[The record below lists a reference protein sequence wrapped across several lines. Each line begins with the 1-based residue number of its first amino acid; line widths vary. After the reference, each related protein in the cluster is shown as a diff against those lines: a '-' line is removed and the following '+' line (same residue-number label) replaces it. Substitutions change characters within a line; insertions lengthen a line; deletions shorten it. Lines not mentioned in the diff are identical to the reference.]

1 MAKGLKLLLI
11 ENVDSLGIVGDVV
24 NVRLGYARNFLLPR
38 NLATTPS
45 DELIKSLAGKRA
57 DAEKQL
63 AELRKHREQLIT
75 KLATVEVTLTRSC
88 NDMGILYGAIT
99 QQDLAKAL
107 GEQGYVVKPRE
118 VRLNE
123 TIKRVGNYDV
133 HVKLDADLDATVK
146 LHVKPDRELESREK
160 PETKPEGDAAKKDAK
175 DGEEVAADAKGEGDA
190 KGGSKSD
197 RKPEGKREDR
207 PRKSRED
214 REFRRR
220 DAFMD
225 NIPKEEKTGW
235 AVRGDAAKTD
245 AAPASGDAKKG
256 DKGAKGEKS
265 DKPEKSAK
273 KKGKE

>member
-63 AELRKHREQLIT
+63 AELRKHREQLIG
-75 KLATVEVTLTRSC
+75 KLQTVEVTLTRSC
-88 NDMGILYGAIT
+88 NDLGILYGAIT
-99 QQDLAKAL
+99 QQDMAKAL
-107 GEQGYVVKPRE
+107 GEQGYNVKPRE

-133 HVKLDADLDATVK
+133 HVKLDSDLDATVK

-160 PETKPEGDAAKKDAK
+160 PETKPDADTAKKA
-175 DGEEVAADAKGEGDA
+175 GEGDTKAEGA
-190 KGGSKSD
+190 KTDGKPEAKAEG
-197 RKPEGKREDR
+197 KPEGKREDR

-214 REFRRR
+214 REDRQFRRR

-245 AAPASGDAKKG
+245 AAAPAAKDSKK
-256 DKGAKGEKS
+256 DKGEKAAKG
-265 DKPEKSAK
+265 DKPEKAAK

>member
-57 DAEKQL
+57 EAEKHV
-63 AELRKHREQLIT
+63 AEQRKQREVLNT
-75 KLATVEVTLTRSC
+75 KLQGVEVTLVRSC
-88 NDMGILYGAIT
+88 NDLGILYGAIT
-99 QQDLAKAL
+99 QQDMAKAL
-107 GEQGYVVKPRE
+107 GELGHGVKPRD

-133 HVKLDADLDATVK
+133 HIKLDSDLDSIVK

-160 PETKPEGDAAKKDAK
+160 PETKPDADAAKKD
-175 DGEEVAADAKGEGDA
+175 GEGDA
-190 KGGSKSD
+190 KAEGAKTEGKAEAKGEG
-197 RKPEGKREDR
+197 KPEGKREDR

-214 REFRRR
+214 REDRQFRRR

-235 AVRGDAAKTD
+235 AVRGDAAKAD
-245 AAPASGDAKKG
+245 AAPAAAKDAKKDKG
-256 DKGAKGEKS
+256 DKPAKG
-265 DKPEKSAK
+265 DKPEKAAK

>member
-1 MAKGLKLLLI
+1 MAKSLKLLLV

-45 DELIKSLAGKRA
+45 EELIKSLAGKRA
-57 DAEKQL
+57 DAEKHL
-63 AELRKHREQLIT
+63 AEVRKQRESLIT
-75 KLATVEVTLTRSC
+75 KLQGVEVSLVRSC

-99 QQDLAKAL
+99 QQDMSKAL
-107 GEQGYVVKPRE
+107 VEQGYSVKPRD

-133 HVKLDADLDATVK
+133 HVKLDSDLDATVK
-146 LHVKPDRELESREK
+146 LHVKADRELESRER
-160 PETKPEGDAAKKDAK
+160 PETKPEGDAAKKDGEASATEAK
-175 DGEEVAADAKGEGDA
+175 TEGAKGEG
-190 KGGSKSD
+190 KS
-197 RKPEGKREDR
+197 EGKPREER
-207 PRKSRED
+207 PRKNREE

-235 AVRGDAAKTD
+235 AARADAAKPD
-245 AAPASGDAKKG
+245 AAPSKDAKKEKG
-256 DKGAKGEKS
+256 DKSDKAGKG
-265 DKPEKSAK
+265 DKPEKAAK

>member
-24 NVRLGYARNFLLPR
+24 NVRLGYARNYLLPR

-57 DAEKQL
+57 EAEKQV
-63 AELRKHREQLIT
+63 AELRKQRESLNA
-75 KLATVEVTLTRSC
+75 KLQGVEVSLVRPC
-88 NDMGILYGAIT
+88 NDLGILYGAIT
-99 QQDLAKAL
+99 QQDMAKAL
-107 GEQGYVVKPRE
+107 GEQGYAVKPRD

-133 HVKLDADLDATVK
+133 HIKLDTDLDSIVK

-160 PETKPEGDAAKKDAK
+160 PETKPEGDAAKQEGEKTAEGAK
-175 DGEEVAADAKGEGDA
+175 AEATKGEG
-190 KGGSKSD
+190 
-197 RKPEGKREDR
+197 KPEGKREDR

-214 REFRRR
+214 REDRQFRRR

-235 AVRGDAAKTD
+235 AARGDAAKSD
-245 AAPASGDAKKG
+245 AAPAKDGKKDKG
-256 DKGAKGEKS
+256 DKSEKT
-265 DKPEKSAK
+265 DKPEKAAK
-273 KKGKE
+273 KKSKE